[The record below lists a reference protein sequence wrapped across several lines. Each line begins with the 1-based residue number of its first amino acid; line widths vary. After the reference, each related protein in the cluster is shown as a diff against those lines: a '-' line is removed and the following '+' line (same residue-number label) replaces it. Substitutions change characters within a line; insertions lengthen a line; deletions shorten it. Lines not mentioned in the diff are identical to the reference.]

1 MRTILAAAPAP
12 GPLSVKADGPSRGAD
27 AFRKGDEVV
36 LATGTN
42 QGTLGIFLRLKSD
55 IHWADITERN
65 GEIRS
70 HPVVWLAHST
80 SETPGFSRVLRT
92 KGSNE

>member
-1 MRTILAAAPAP
+1 MGTILAAAPAHE
-12 GPLSVKADGPSRGAD
+12 PLPVKADGPSRGTD
-27 AFRKGDEVV
+27 TFRKGDEVV
-36 LATGTN
+36 LAAGSN

-80 SETPGFSRVLRT
+80 SATPGFSKVPEERI
-92 KGSNE
+92 